1 MSGPGGQWRITRQFL
16 DQSTDQSFLR
26 RRELNFF
33 QLYKKLFPW
42 GIDSQAVFPRSEVK
56 SHCDSTPRN
65 ATNFLLSPN
74 WALFNFDLPSYERS
88 ANIRPFPLDIHAAPT
103 ETPGQAFAPEERND
117 RARIRTCFI
126 RDYINTRRNK
136 ESRKAIPRSGRLI
149 LRAGLVFFF
158 SPEFQ
163 HCNSTTGRKSRSCL
177 FTGHFAIYIFTRSG
191 FIFLFH
197 LGG

>member
-88 ANIRPFPLDIHAAPT
+88 ANIRPFPLDIHAAPRKLPDKPSPQKK
-103 ETPGQAFAPEERND
+103 ETTAPGLEHAS
-117 RARIRTCFI
+117 
-126 RDYINTRRNK
+126 Y
-136 ESRKAIPRSGRLI
+136 AITLI
-149 LRAGLVFFF
+149 LGEIKNRERRFPGA
-158 SPEFQ
+158 ED
-163 HCNSTTGRKSRSCL
+163 
-177 FTGHFAIYIFTRSG
+177 
-191 FIFLFH
+191 
-197 LGG
+197 